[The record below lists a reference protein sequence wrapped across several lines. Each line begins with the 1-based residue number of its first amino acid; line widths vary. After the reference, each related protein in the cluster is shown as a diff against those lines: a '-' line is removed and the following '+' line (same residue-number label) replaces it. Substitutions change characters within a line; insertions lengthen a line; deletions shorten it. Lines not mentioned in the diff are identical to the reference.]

1 MADIKISQLPFT
13 SSVSGIEIIPLD
25 QGNVTKKILYSVL
38 KNDILSAVPT
48 IPTTIY
54 TGSGTLFDTGVA
66 TTRRFSFI
74 TDSAPLYNPSGQ
86 IGQLLFNK
94 NISVIGA
101 ITNKVGDL
109 SFMGTTSANFNSI
122 ILNISPQTNKFSL
135 SSNNGLQLR
144 LLTLDSDTINLYSD
158 AATGYTQLSVDNTGI
173 KITDTR
179 TTKLGLTYAANY
191 SANIMANIRSIPDVE
206 TVTLLRQDLNVWED
220 LTRPVGVV
228 GRHGFNLD
236 RTAIEVWNGANW
248 VTQDGIYSRSGEV
261 FDSAIATT
269 RRFKFAVSSNSG
281 YNPLHYF
288 GEMMFGHNV
297 NILDGTTSPMV
308 GGFGMLFGQNADA
321 RRTILNYASDT
332 KLLKISAYDGTT
344 IKGLTLDST
353 LVTFGSG
360 TATGSVQ
367 LEASSGGLN
376 ITDLR
381 TITNKKGLTY
391 AADYSSDI
399 ILNNRSIPDVGTVKQ
414 LSNSIYTTSGN
425 VFDTGVATTRR
436 FGFLTDLNAGYNPGG
451 HFFRMNY
458 GSLADTASGALTD
471 TPGAFNLIGK
481 TFSSS
486 EAFVAN
492 YTPTTRNFQFS
503 GYNGTQYNTLDINP
517 YKITIAADANGGQVS
532 LIFDDN
538 GATVKDTRGVGFIK
552 GLEYDNDYNSIIINN
567 LRSIVDVRGVQMLRQ
582 QANTWTTAGRPLAAT
597 GVHGFNTTTSKFEG
611 YNGTAWVDFA

>member
-38 KNDILSAVPT
+38 KNDILSAVPS

-158 AATGYTQLSVDNTGI
+158 TATGYTQLSVDNTGI

-353 LVTFGSG
+353 LATFGSG

-391 AADYSSDI
+391 AANYSSDI
-399 ILNNRSIPDVGTVKQ
+399 ILNDRSIPDVGTVKQ
-414 LSNSIYTTSGN
+414 LSNSIYTASGN
-425 VFDTGVATTRR
+425 VFDTGVATTKN
-436 FGFLTDLNAGYNPGG
+436 FSFETSTDGTYNPGQRLFNFNFNKTVDFATG
-451 HFFRMNY
+451 TKT
-458 GSLADTASGALTD
+458 SV
-471 TPGAFNLIGK
+471 PGAFSFHSVDGANKWLTINSNPATNIFTIESGLNTVGQKLDAQPAWIRLSGINAGVTTVELFVSPSGLQITDSRATKFGLTYASDYNNHLIVNDRSVPDVG
-481 TFSSS
+481 
-486 EAFVAN
+486 
-492 YTPTTRNFQFS
+492 
-503 GYNGTQYNTLDINP
+503 
-517 YKITIAADANGGQVS
+517 
-532 LIFDDN
+532 
-538 GATVKDTRGVGFIK
+538 TVKI
-552 GLEYDNDYNSIIINN
+552 
-567 LRSIVDVRGVQMLRQ
+567 MRQ
-582 QANTWTTAGRPLAAT
+582 QANTWTTAGRPAT
-597 GVHGFNTTTSKFEG
+597 PVAGMFGFNTTFPRFEG
-611 YNGTAWVDFA
+611 WDGSAWVALS